1 MDLEG
6 CARLARISDVGRD
19 LCGFAWVCK
28 DCMGFHMQKLFWTQ
42 RHPYVVNG
50 VESQK
55 NLLRQYARIMHA
67 ICAQAGGQ
75 NKLQGFAWI
84 SRDL

>member
-28 DCMGFHMQKLFWTQ
+28 DCMGFYMQKLFWTQ

-50 VESQK
+50 VESQQK
-55 NLLRQYARIMHA
+55 PFKA
-67 ICAQAGGQ
+67 ICAHYARHMRAGGW
-75 NKLQGFAWI
+75 AE
-84 SRDL
+84 